1 MSDSKSSRAR
11 RKKKRAG
18 AKGSNLPPVAP
29 AQALEQAPEQ
39 LEELTPA
46 PTPTAQ
52 TENGTETVEPAAPP
66 AKTPDGPQG
75 SPAPEAA
82 EGAREQST
90 GRRLSQFLSRL
101 TDKMLGMNVPASQ
114 LTRLEAEAEREKAEK
129 AEKVYRL
136 KTMVLARIMAEATAL
151 MAMVITPPLLFFF
164 GGFAQFSAVVKFLF
178 LAVALVAACILPAYG
193 FITYQVTLCG
203 SLLTAHS
210 MLRKTSCRLEQIT
223 GLTRR
228 SSLKFVR
235 FVVEFEGGELTF
247 PIWLKNVDEL
257 VALLRRSLPSYL
269 GSGRLSSGRTFKQD
283 GLATVMQVGQVLIS
297 LIFVVVVWLFTLAIL
312 RGGEGTGN
320 SDMLLLAVFAAAA
333 SLVLVYRAYVVLLM
347 PSAIKLTDS
356 GIQVK
361 TFFFTRDVSRE
372 NLTEVKEP
380 MPLLP
385 EGFVIASKQ
394 GDFLVGQSM
403 DAADEL
409 EKALREMLPAGS

>member
-1 MSDSKSSRAR
+1 MA
-11 RKKKRAG
+11 
-18 AKGSNLPPVAP
+18 PVQASP
-29 AQALEQAPEQ
+29 ADQVLSAPETV
-39 LEELTPA
+39 ETAANSETAATP
-46 PTPTAQ
+46 
-52 TENGTETVEPAAPP
+52 ETVEPAVPLE
-66 AKTPDGPQG
+66 KTPDGPQG
-75 SPAPEAA
+75 SFVVMSP
-82 EGAREQST
+82 EGAGEKSA
-90 GRRLSQFLSRL
+90 GRKLSAFLSRL
-101 TDKMLGMNVPASQ
+101 TDKMLGMNVPAPDIA
-114 LTRLEAEAEREKAEK
+114 RLEGGSEREPVERT
-129 AEKVYRL
+129 YRL

-151 MAMVITPPLLFFF
+151 MAMVITPLLLFFF

-210 MLRKTSCRLEQIT
+210 MLRKTSCRLDQIT

-235 FVVEFEGGELTF
+235 FVVEFDGGELTF

-257 VALLRRSLPSYL
+257 VALLRRSLPAYL
-269 GSGRLSSGRTFKQD
+269 GSARLSSGRTFKQD
-283 GLATVMQVGQVLIS
+283 GLATVLQVAQVLIS
-297 LIFVVVVWLFTLAIL
+297 LIFVVVVWLFTVAIL
-312 RGGEGTGN
+312 KGGDASAGN
-320 SDMLLLAVFAAAA
+320 SDILLLAVFAAAA

-347 PSAIKLTDS
+347 PSAIKLTDK

-361 TFFFTRDVSRE
+361 TFFFTREVSRE

-409 EKALREMLPAGS
+409 EKALREMLPARS

>member
-1 MSDSKSSRAR
+1 VLS
-11 RKKKRAG
+11 
-18 AKGSNLPPVAP
+18 
-29 AQALEQAPEQ
+29 APETV
-39 LEELTPA
+39 ETAANSETAATP
-46 PTPTAQ
+46 
-52 TENGTETVEPAAPP
+52 ETVEPAVPLE
-66 AKTPDGPQG
+66 KTPDGPHG
-75 SPAPEAA
+75 SPLVVAPEGAGEKSAGRKLAA
-82 EGAREQST
+82 
-90 GRRLSQFLSRL
+90 FLSRL
-101 TDKMLGMNVPASQ
+101 TDKMLGMNVPSPDIA
-114 LTRLEAEAEREKAEK
+114 RLEGGSEKEQVERT
-129 AEKVYRL
+129 YRL

-151 MAMVITPPLLFFF
+151 MAMVITPLLLFFF

-210 MLRKTSCRLEQIT
+210 MLRKTSCRLDQIT

-235 FVVEFEGGELTF
+235 FVVEFDGGELTF
-247 PIWLKNVDEL
+247 PIWLKSVDEL
-257 VALLRRSLPSYL
+257 VALLRRSLPAYL
-269 GSGRLSSGRTFKQD
+269 GSARLSSGRTFKQD
-283 GLATVMQVGQVLIS
+283 GLATVLQVAQVLIS
-297 LIFVVVVWLFTLAIL
+297 LIFVVVVWLFTVAIL
-312 RGGEGTGN
+312 KGGDSGN
-320 SDMLLLAVFAAAA
+320 SDILLLAVFAAAA

-347 PSAIKLTDS
+347 PSAIKLTDK

-361 TFFFTRDVSRE
+361 TFFFTREVSRE

-409 EKALREMLPAGS
+409 EKALREMLPARS

>member
-1 MSDSKSSRAR
+1 MSDSKSSRAKK
-11 RKKKRAG
+11 KKKRAR
-18 AKGSNLPPVAP
+18 AKNSSPQNMAPVQASP
-29 AQALEQAPEQ
+29 ADQVLSAPETV
-39 LEELTPA
+39 ETAANSETAATP
-46 PTPTAQ
+46 
-52 TENGTETVEPAAPP
+52 ETVEPAVPLE
-66 AKTPDGPQG
+66 KTPDGPQG
-75 SPAPEAA
+75 SPLVVAPEGAGEKSAGRKLAA
-82 EGAREQST
+82 
-90 GRRLSQFLSRL
+90 FLSRL
-101 TDKMLGMNVPASQ
+101 TDKMLGMNVPSPDIA
-114 LTRLEAEAEREKAEK
+114 RLEGGSEKEQVERT
-129 AEKVYRL
+129 YRL

-151 MAMVITPPLLFFF
+151 MAMVITPLLLFFF

-210 MLRKTSCRLEQIT
+210 MLRKTSCRLDQIT

-235 FVVEFEGGELTF
+235 FVVEFDGGELTF
-247 PIWLKNVDEL
+247 PIWLKSVDEL
-257 VALLRRSLPSYL
+257 VALLRRSLPAYL
-269 GSGRLSSGRTFKQD
+269 GSARLSSGRTFKQD
-283 GLATVMQVGQVLIS
+283 GLATVLQVAQVLIS
-297 LIFVVVVWLFTLAIL
+297 LIFVVVVWLFTVAIL
-312 RGGEGTGN
+312 KGGDSGN
-320 SDMLLLAVFAAAA
+320 SDILLLAVFAAAA

-347 PSAIKLTDS
+347 PSAIKLTDK

-361 TFFFTRDVSRE
+361 TFFFTREVSRE

>member
-1 MSDSKSSRAR
+1 MSDSKSSRAKK
-11 RKKKRAG
+11 KKKRAR
-18 AKGSNLPPVAP
+18 AKNSSPQNMAPVQASP
-29 AQALEQAPEQ
+29 ADQVLSAPETV
-39 LEELTPA
+39 ETAANSETAATP
-46 PTPTAQ
+46 
-52 TENGTETVEPAAPP
+52 ETVEPAVPLE
-66 AKTPDGPQG
+66 KTPDGPHG
-75 SPAPEAA
+75 SPLVVAPEGAGEKSAGRKLAA
-82 EGAREQST
+82 
-90 GRRLSQFLSRL
+90 FLSRL
-101 TDKMLGMNVPASQ
+101 TDKMLGMNVPSPDIA
-114 LTRLEAEAEREKAEK
+114 RLEGGSEKEQVERT
-129 AEKVYRL
+129 YRL

-151 MAMVITPPLLFFF
+151 MAMVITPLLLFFF

-210 MLRKTSCRLEQIT
+210 MLRKTSCRLDQIT

-235 FVVEFEGGELTF
+235 FVVEFDGGELTF
-247 PIWLKNVDEL
+247 PIWLKSVDEL
-257 VALLRRSLPSYL
+257 VALLRRSLPAYL
-269 GSGRLSSGRTFKQD
+269 GSARLSSGRTFKQD
-283 GLATVMQVGQVLIS
+283 GLATVLQVAQVLIS
-297 LIFVVVVWLFTLAIL
+297 LIFVVVVWLFTVAIL
-312 RGGEGTGN
+312 KGGDSGN
-320 SDMLLLAVFAAAA
+320 SDILLLAVFAAAA

-347 PSAIKLTDS
+347 PSAIKLTDK

-361 TFFFTRDVSRE
+361 TFFFTREVSRE

>member
-11 RKKKRAG
+11 KKKKRAG
-18 AKGSNLPPVAP
+18 AKGSSPQNIAPVQVSPAEQVLPAP
-29 AQALEQAPEQ
+29 AAVE
-39 LEELTPA
+39 
-46 PTPTAQ
+46 TAA
-52 TENGTETVEPAAPP
+52 NLETVEPAVSLE
-66 AKTPDGPQG
+66 KTPDGPQG
-75 SPAPEAA
+75 SPVVMTPESAGEKSA
-82 EGAREQST
+82 
-90 GRRLSQFLSRL
+90 GRKLSAFLSRL
-101 TDKMLGMNVPASQ
+101 TDRMLGMNVSGPDIA
-114 LTRLEAEAEREKAEK
+114 RLEGGSERDQVERT
-129 AEKVYRL
+129 YRL

-210 MLRKTSCRLEQIT
+210 MLRKTSCRLDQIT

-257 VALLRRSLPSYL
+257 VALLRRSLPAYL
-269 GSGRLSSGRTFKQD
+269 GSARLSSGRTFKQD
-283 GLATVMQVGQVLIS
+283 GLATVMQVAQVLIS
-297 LIFVVVVWLFTLAIL
+297 LIFVVVVWLFTLAIVN
-312 RGGEGTGN
+312 GGDAGN
-320 SDMLLLAVFAAAA
+320 SDILLLAVFAAAA

-347 PSAIKLTDS
+347 PSAIKLTDK

-361 TFFFTRDVSRE
+361 TFFFTREVSRE

-409 EKALREMLPAGS
+409 EKALREMVPAGS